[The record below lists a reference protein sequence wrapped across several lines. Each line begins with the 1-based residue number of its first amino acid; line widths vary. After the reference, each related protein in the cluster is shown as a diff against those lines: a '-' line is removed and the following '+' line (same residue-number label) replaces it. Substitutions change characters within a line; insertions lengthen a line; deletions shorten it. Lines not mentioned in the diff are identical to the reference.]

1 MRNLVFAFL
10 ITSIIAACSPTDG
23 PENASFVTLLGND
36 TLAVEQ
42 FEKTDSSITTRV
54 ILRSPEVQISTYI
67 LHFDEMGGIERM
79 VQTDHSPVN
88 GFESDGVTARSM
100 TKIGDSLEVEILRD
114 EELVTY
120 RAPFEE
126 GLLPFI
132 DMVHWPYEL
141 AFNKAAEVESDTIMQ
156 PLLSGNR
163 ILDFT
168 IAPIDED
175 SMTIRH
181 PFRGVMGV
189 QVDGDGDIMHL
200 DAGLTT
206 RKLKVHRTENL
217 DMNALAQRFAD
228 KPVGELSG
236 AVSAEFSF
244 KDANF
249 RVEFGSPKKRGRD
262 LFGNIVP
269 WGERWRTGANRATHF
284 YTSRD
289 LMFGDLEVPAGEYT
303 LFTIPEPDGGTLI
316 INKQTGQNG
325 RSYDESR
332 DLGRVPMEISTIDE
346 TVEAFSISV
355 EETEEGGEL
364 NLAWGNTVFK
374 TDFTVQ

>member
-1 MRNLVFAFL
+1 MRNLFITL
-10 ITSIIAACSPTDG
+10 ITAALFVSCSTNDSHQG
-23 PENASFVTLLGND
+23 AFVTLLGND

-42 FEKTDSSITTRV
+42 FVKTDSSITAQV
-54 ILRSPEVQISTYI
+54 ILRSPEVRISTYI
-67 LHFDEMGGIERM
+67 LHFDELGGIESM

-88 GFESDGVTARSM
+88 GFQEDGATVRNI
-100 TKIGDSLEVEILRD
+100 TKVGDSLSVRVLRD
-114 EELVTY
+114 EEYISY

-141 AFNKAAEVESDTIMQ
+141 AFNKAAEANQDTIIQ

-163 ILDFT
+163 IMDFT
-168 IAPIDED
+168 IAQIDDD
-175 SMTIRH
+175 SMTVRH
-181 PFRGVMGV
+181 PSRGVMGV
-189 QVDGDGDIMHL
+189 KVNRDGDIQHL

-206 RKLKVHRTENL
+206 RKLKVSRTSDLNM
-217 DMNALAQRFAD
+217 DALANRLGS
-228 KPVGELSG
+228 KPIGELSG
-236 AVSAEFSF
+236 AVSAEYSF
-244 KDANF
+244 KGANF
-249 RVEFGSPKKRGRD
+249 RVDFGSPKKRGRD

-284 YTSRD
+284 YTSED

-303 LFTIPEPDGGTLI
+303 LFTIPQPDGGTLI

-346 TVEAFSISV
+346 TVEAFTISV
-355 EETEEGGEL
+355 EETDEGGEL

-374 TDFTVQ
+374 ADFTIQ

>member
-1 MRNLVFAFL
+1 MRNLFITL
-10 ITSIIAACSPTDG
+10 ITAAMFVSCSTDDPNEG
-23 PENASFVTLLGND
+23 AFVTLLGND

-42 FEKTDSSITTRV
+42 FTKTDSSITAQV
-54 ILRSPEVQISTYI
+54 ILRSPEVHISTYI
-67 LHFDEMGGIERM
+67 LHFDELGGIESM

-88 GFESDGVTARSM
+88 GFQEDGATVRNI
-100 TKIGDSLEVEILRD
+100 TKIGDSLSIRVLRD
-114 EELVTY
+114 EEYISY

-141 AFNKAAEVESDTIMQ
+141 AFNKAAEANQDTIIQ

-163 ILDFT
+163 IMDFT
-168 IAPIDED
+168 IAQIEGD
-175 SMTIRH
+175 SMTVRH

-189 QVDGDGDIMHL
+189 QVNADGDIQHL

-206 RKLKVHRTENL
+206 RKLKVHRTTSL
-217 DMNALAQRFAD
+217 DMDELANRFGN

-236 AVSAEFSF
+236 AVSAEYSF
-244 KDANF
+244 KGTNF
-249 RVEFGSPKKRGRD
+249 RVDFGSPKKRGRD

-284 YTSRD
+284 YTSED

-303 LFTIPEPDGGTLI
+303 LFTIPQPDGGTLI

-332 DLGRVPMEISTIDE
+332 DLGRVPMEISTIE
-346 TVEAFSISV
+346 ENVEAFTISV

-374 TDFTVQ
+374 ADFTIQ

>member
-1 MRNLVFAFL
+1 MRNLF
-10 ITSIIAACSPTDG
+10 ITFITAALFVSCSTDDPNEG
-23 PENASFVTLLGND
+23 SFVTLLGND

-42 FEKTDSSITTRV
+42 FVKTDSSITAQV

-67 LHFDEMGGIERM
+67 LHFDELGGIESM

-88 GFESDGVTARSM
+88 GFQEDGATVRNI
-100 TKIGDSLEVEILRD
+100 TKVGDSLSVRVLRD
-114 EELVTY
+114 EDYITY

-141 AFNKAAEVESDTIMQ
+141 AFNKASEADQDTIIQ

-163 ILDFT
+163 IMDFT
-168 IAPIDED
+168 IAEIEGD
-175 SMTIRH
+175 SMTVRH

-189 QVDGDGDIMHL
+189 RVNRDGDIQHL

-206 RKLKVHRTENL
+206 RKLKVYRTGQL
-217 DMNALAQRFAD
+217 DMNALANRFGND
-228 KPVGELSG
+228 PVGELSG
-236 AVSAEFSF
+236 AVSAEYSF
-244 KDANF
+244 KGANF
-249 RVEFGSPKKRGRD
+249 RVDFGSPKKRGRD

-284 YTSRD
+284 YTSED

-303 LFTIPEPDGGTLI
+303 LFTIPQPDGGTLI

-332 DLGRVPMEISTIDE
+332 DLGRVPMEISTTEE
-346 TVEAFSISV
+346 TVEAFTISV

-374 TDFTVQ
+374 ADFSIQ